1 MKTRFGFVHR
11 ALLNFDPWNKHVQL
25 LVNDLVQGCQKEFKV
40 ERDFMKVDG
49 SGTQIFPLLLFI
61 YFSFI
66 PFFLFCWKIVP
77 EKSILSLVAGDISF
91 FTSAFLQSIVGLLL
105 QWEKVD
111 FFDNKV
117 ICDLIEARHQG
128 VIALLVSKRHS
139 LTDYFSIKNL
149 VFDVI
154 EI

>member
-1 MKTRFGFVHR
+1 
-11 ALLNFDPWNKHVQL
+11 
-25 LVNDLVQGCQKEFKV
+25 
-40 ERDFMKVDG
+40 MKVDG
-49 SGTQIFPLLLFI
+49 SGTQVFPLLLFI

-66 PFFLFCWKIVP
+66 SFFLFYWKIVP
-77 EKSILSLVAGDISF
+77 DKTILSLVAGDISF

-139 LTDYFSIKNL
+139 LTDYFSIKKPCL
-149 VFDVI
+149 RCD
-154 EI
+154 